1 MGNIVVI
8 DASLAVMW
16 AVPENYSA
24 QALKLAETWGE
35 KETRL
40 LAPCLLLTEVT
51 NALFK
56 RIVRKEMDLAK
67 VLEALEVVLA
77 FGIEI
82 HEEAGLHA
90 LAIELSLQL
99 GQPAT
104 FDGHYWALALMQNCP
119 LWTGDRHFY
128 QATRKSFPQVHW
140 VGERG
145 N

>member
-16 AVPENYSA
+16 AVPENYSV
-24 QALKLAETWGE
+24 QALRLAETWGE
-35 KETRL
+35 EETRL

-56 RIVRKEMDLAK
+56 RIVRKEMNLTK
-67 VLEALEVVLA
+67 VLEALEVILA

-104 FDGHYWALALMQNCP
+104 YDAHYLALALMQDCP
-119 LWTGDRHFY
+119 LWTGDRRFY
-128 QATRKSFPQVHW
+128 QAAKKSFSRVQW

>member
-1 MGNIVVI
+1 MGKIVVI

-16 AVPENYSA
+16 AIPENYSV
-24 QALKLAETWGE
+24 QALRLAETWGE
-35 KETRL
+35 EETRL

-67 VLEALEVVLA
+67 VLEALEVILA

-82 HEEAGLHA
+82 HEEAGLHT

-104 FDGHYWALALMQNCP
+104 YDDHYLALALMQDSL
-119 LWTGDRHFY
+119 LWTGDRRFY
-128 QATRKSFPQVHW
+128 QAARKPFPQVHW